1 MDSFHAIFLG
11 IVQGITEFLP
21 ISSSAHLILTSKLL
35 NWPDQGL
42 AFDLAVH
49 FGSLIA
55 VIIYFRKQTMLMLK
69 GKFDFITRKQ
79 TQEADLFK
87 KIVVAT
93 IPVIFSGLLL
103 KDLIENSF
111 RDAMLIIGITSIFWG
126 VLLYFA
132 DKMPAKIDKVKQI
145 DYKTAFLMGL
155 GQAFAVIPGTSRSG
169 STMTIARF
177 LKFSRT
183 SAAEFSMLMSI
194 PVIILMVV
202 YKTADIIINNQVL
215 EVSISYLI
223 IGTITSFIFA
233 LLSIHAL
240 MKFVNKV
247 GFLPFV
253 IYRVLLGCFIFY
265 IVLL

>member
-1 MDSFHAIFLG
+1 MDLIHAIFLG

-55 VIIYFRKQTMLMLK
+55 VMIYFKEQLMLIVK
-69 GKFDFITRKQ
+69 GKFDFLKRKQ
-79 TQEADLFK
+79 TKESDLFK
-87 KIVVAT
+87 KIVIAT
-93 IPVIFSGLLL
+93 IPVIISGLLL
-103 KDLIENSF
+103 QDLIENSL
-111 RDAMLIIGITSIFWG
+111 RDAMFVIAITSIFWG
-126 VLLYFA
+126 ILLYFA
-132 DKMPAKIDKVKQI
+132 DKAPSKINKIEQI

-194 PVIILMVV
+194 PVIILMVI
-202 YKTADIIINNQVL
+202 YKTLSIIINNQSL
-215 EVSISYLI
+215 EVSYSYLI

-240 MKFVNKV
+240 MKLVNKV
-247 GFLPFV
+247 SFLPFV
-253 IYRVLLGCFIFY
+253 IYRVLLGCLIFY
-265 IVLL
+265 IVL

>member
-55 VIIYFRKQTMLMLK
+55 VMIYFKKQTLQLTK
-69 GKFDFITRKQ
+69 GKFDFLRNKKTE
-79 TQEADLFK
+79 EAELFK
-87 KIVVAT
+87 KIVIAT
-93 IPVIFSGLLL
+93 IPVIISGLLL
-103 KDLIENSF
+103 KDLIESSF
-111 RDAMLIIGITSIFWG
+111 RDAVIIIGITSIFWG
-126 VLLYFA
+126 ILLYFA
-132 DKMPAKIDKVKQI
+132 DKMPEKIQKVKQI

-183 SAAEFSMLMSI
+183 SAAEFSMVMSI
-194 PVIILMVV
+194 PVIILMVL
-202 YKTADIIINNQVL
+202 YKTGEIIINNQVL

-223 IGTITSFIFA
+223 VGTITSFIFA

-253 IYRVLLGCFIFY
+253 IYRVLLGCLIFY
-265 IVLL
+265 TVL